1 MTTGQRLFVLG
12 RWVTGIA
19 FVGLGLCKL
28 IQICFGISERDFMA
42 ATLGGV
48 MIWTFSISFIVGLLG
63 IIPIALLLR
72 QRTEP
77 ELQKPVV
84 PRWIGWTLRIV
95 LATLLL
101 FIIVIVIGVLVF
113 AKK

>member
-12 RWVTGIA
+12 RWVTSIA

-42 ATLGGV
+42 TPLGGV
-48 MIWTFSISFIVGLLG
+48 LIWTFSIAFVLGLLG

-77 ELQKPVV
+77 ELQQPVV
-84 PRWIGWTLRIV
+84 PRWVGWTLRVV

-101 FIIVIVIGVLVF
+101 FISVIVIGVLLLG
-113 AKK
+113 KK